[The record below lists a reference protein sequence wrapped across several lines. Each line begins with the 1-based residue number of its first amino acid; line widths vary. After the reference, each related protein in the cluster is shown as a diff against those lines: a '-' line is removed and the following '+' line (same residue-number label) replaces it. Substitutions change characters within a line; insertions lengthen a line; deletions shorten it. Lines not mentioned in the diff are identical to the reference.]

1 MTLPRRGSRQLIVG
15 GELYR
20 YVVSRRAAWTE
31 WKPPRGGPFRF
42 RAIPL
47 RIEANEGGHSRLS
60 ALVPTY
66 DRAKAAVT
74 PALVRRLIEHARAAG
89 WSPSARGDV
98 TLGVDEIREAS
109 RVSTEASR
117 IRKAERL
124 ANVLEACT
132 SVHRATLQ
140 SMLDAGEHLVF
151 FECLLDQL
159 SEAGA
164 PLARDVLVELRALS
178 HELGVSELERRWV
191 DERLATVPP

>member
-1 MTLPRRGSRQLIVG
+1 MALPRRGSRQLIVG
-15 GELYR
+15 GEPYR

-31 WKPPRGGPFRF
+31 WKPPWGGPFRF

-89 WSPSARGDV
+89 WRPSARGDV
-98 TLGVDEIREAS
+98 TLGVDEIREAF
-109 RVSTEASR
+109 R

-124 ANVLEACT
+124 ASVLAACPT
-132 SVHRATLQ
+132 VHRATLQ

-159 SEAGA
+159 FEGGA
-164 PLARDVLVELRALS
+164 PLSRDTLVELRALS

-191 DERLATVPP
+191 DERLATVPR